1 MADPKTIAVI
11 NLGSQRVSGA
21 VFGKTPG
28 GDLILKRHAIID
40 MDGDPSVD
48 VSRLPQLKVAVD
60 ELVGTLKIKG
70 QKVWYSVAGHTV
82 FTRFV
87 KLPPVQGDKMDQI
100 VEFEAKQNVP
110 FPIDEVTWDYEVV
123 SDETSI
129 EKEVV
134 LVAMKS
140 DALNEIHDQ
149 VVASGVSGAG
159 VDLAPAA
166 LYNSF
171 RYNYADCDEA
181 TLIIDLGAR
190 STNLVFVE
198 EGRFFTRN
206 LLVGGAAVTNALA
219 KEFGISFAEAESQ
232 KIAQGFVALGGA
244 VEDHPDEA
252 INAMSKVM
260 RNSMTRL
267 HSEVMRTINYYRS
280 NQGGSAPK
288 RILLSGGGAMMG
300 YVSEFFSEKLKLP
313 VELFDSLRGVQIE
326 RGANEEAARA
336 ASSSLA
342 ELSGLAL
349 RGLGACPLELE
360 LVPDAIFT
368 ARDASRRAPA
378 LIMAG
383 VCLFAA
389 LGASVF
395 WCQKAQAAIEERHM
409 KLRSEG
415 EGLLSIGRSI
425 QSLEARQQELQT
437 RAMQL
442 HQIVQERSWWVRLY
456 DDLNKSFA
464 NDLIWLTVVEPL
476 KDGKALTQELWGG
489 GQGDDS
495 KPGTS
500 SAASANPKYELRIQG
515 LYRKNNNGD
524 QQVVT
529 DYATKLAKLPWFDA
543 ADFETNKD
551 TYIVKLDTGAG
562 EDTRFAHQFELKF
575 PLKNPPQFK

>member
-1 MADPKTIAVI
+1 MAEPKSIAVI
-11 NLGSQRVSGA
+11 NLGSQRISGA

-28 GDLILKRHAIID
+28 GDLILKRHAVID
-40 MDGDPSVD
+40 MEGDPSVD
-48 VSRLPQLKVAVD
+48 VSRMPQLKVAVD
-60 ELVGTLKIKG
+60 ELVGKLKIKG
-70 QKVWYSVAGHTV
+70 QKAWYSVAGHTV

-87 KLPPVQGDKMDQI
+87 KLPPVRGDKLDQI

-140 DALNEIHDQ
+140 DALNEIHEQ
-149 VVASGVSGAG
+149 VVASGIGGAG

-171 RYNYADCDEA
+171 RYNYPDCDET

-206 LLVGGAAVTNALA
+206 LLVGGAAATNALA
-219 KEFGISFAEAESQ
+219 KEFGISFGEAECQ
-232 KIAQGFVALGGA
+232 KTTQGFVALGGA
-244 VEDHPDEA
+244 VEDHPDES

-288 RILLSGGGAMMG
+288 KVLLAGGGAMMG
-300 YVSEFFSEKLKLP
+300 YVVEFFAEKLKLP

-326 RGANEEAARA
+326 RGVDEDAVRA
-336 ASSSLA
+336 ASTSLA
-342 ELSGLAL
+342 ELPGLAL
-349 RGLGACPLELE
+349 RGLGGCPLELE

-378 LIMAG
+378 LIIAG
-383 VCLFAA
+383 LCLFGA
-389 LGASVF
+389 LGTSLF
-395 WCQKAQAAIEERHM
+395 WCQKAQAAVEERHL
-409 KLRSEG
+409 KLRTEG
-415 EGLLSIGRSI
+415 EGLLAIGRNI
-425 QSLEARQQELQT
+425 QALEARQQELQT
-437 RAMQL
+437 RAAQL
-442 HQIVQERSWWVRLY
+442 QQIVQERSWWVRLY
-456 DDLNKSFA
+456 DDLNKNFA

-476 KDGKALTQELWGG
+476 KDGKPLTQELWGG
-489 GQGDDS
+489 QNNDDKAGDKS
-495 KPGTS
+495 S
-500 SAASANPKYELRIQG
+500 SASSKYELRIQG
-515 LYRKNNNGD
+515 LYRKNNDGD

-529 DYATKLAKLPWFDA
+529 DYATKLSKLPWFEA
-543 ADFETNKD
+543 ADFETNKNS
-551 TYIVKLDTGAG
+551 YIVKLDTGAG

>member
-28 GDLILKRHAIID
+28 GDLILKRHASID
-40 MDGDPSVD
+40 MSGDPSVD
-48 VSRLPQLKVAVD
+48 VSRMPQLRVAVD
-60 ELVGTLKIKG
+60 ELVGALKIKG

-123 SDETSI
+123 SDAASI

-149 VVASGVSGAG
+149 VVASGVTGAG

-171 RYNYADCDEA
+171 RYNYPDCDE
-181 TLIIDLGAR
+181 TVLIIDLGAR
-190 STNLVFVE
+190 STNLIFVE
-198 EGRFFTRN
+198 DGRFFTRN
-206 LLVGGAAVTNALA
+206 LLVGGAAVTNAVA
-219 KEFGISFAEAESQ
+219 KEFGVSFAEAEAQ
-232 KIAQGFVALGGA
+232 KISQGFVALGGA
-244 VEDHPDEA
+244 VEDHPDES

-280 NQGGSAPK
+280 NQGGGAPK
-288 RILLSGGGAMMG
+288 RILLAGGGAGMG
-300 YVSEFFSEKLKLP
+300 YVAEFFAEKLKLP
-313 VELFDSLRGVQIE
+313 VELFDGLRGVQIE
-326 RGANEEAARA
+326 RGTDEEAARA
-336 ASSSLA
+336 ASASLA
-342 ELSGLAL
+342 ELAGLAL
-349 RGLGACPLELE
+349 RGLGASPLELE

-368 ARDASRRAPA
+368 SRDASRRAPA

-383 VCLFAA
+383 VCLFGA
-389 LGASVF
+389 LGASIF
-395 WCQKAQAAIEERHM
+395 WCQNAQAAIEDRHS

-415 EGLLSIGRSI
+415 EGLLAIGRNI
-425 QSLEARQQELQT
+425 QALEARQQELQT
-437 RAMQL
+437 RASQL
-442 HQIVQERSWWVRLY
+442 QQIVQERSWWVRLY
-456 DDLNKSFA
+456 DDLNKNFA

-476 KDGKALTQELWGG
+476 KDNKPLTQDLWGG
-489 GQGDDS
+489 QGEDDKS
-495 KPGTS
+495 TGGAP
-500 SAASANPKYELRIQG
+500 ANATPKYELRIRG
-515 LYRKNNNGD
+515 LYRKNNDGD

-529 DYATKLAKLPWFDA
+529 DYATRLSKLPWFDA
-543 ADFETNKD
+543 ADFETNKGS
-551 TYIVKLDTGAG
+551 YIIKLDTGAG